1 MNTSC
6 DVKKVDFWISQMT
19 NRIYLS
25 DGTDVTDKA
34 LAFVFDHLVKVHDGW
49 LPMKQPSS
57 EKVLMLMVADT
68 DQATANNMAYKGEFQ

>member
-1 MNTSC
+1 MS
-6 DVKKVDFWISQMT
+6 KKQHIDLGYNPLD

-49 LPMKQPSS
+49 LPMRQPNSG
-57 EKVLMLMVADT
+57 KVLIMMVSDT
-68 DQATANNMAYKGEFQ
+68 TQQNAASIAYKKEGN

>member
-1 MNTSC
+1 MSS
-6 DVKKVDFWISQMT
+6 KKIDIGISPIN
-19 NRIYLS
+19 NRIYSS

-57 EKVLMLMVADT
+57 EKVLMFMVADT